1 MLILALSLGANATGV
16 AQKITLSVTNVS
28 LEELFAEIREQSD
41 YEFLYT
47 YGLVLQ
53 FPPVTVHVKNA
64 GIEEVLTKSLAGQT
78 LTYRLIAGTITILP
92 RDDHREKRSVLE
104 LAPSQE
110 VNEPVTDPTEA
121 TLQGE

>member
-41 YEFLYT
+41 YEFLYN
-47 YGLVLQ
+47 YELVQQ

-64 GIEEVLTKSLAGQT
+64 GIEEVLNKSLAGKT
-78 LTYRLIAGTITILP
+78 LNYRLIAGTITILP
-92 RDDHREKRSVLE
+92 RDDQREQRAVLDRQSV
-104 LAPSQE
+104 
-110 VNEPVTDPTEA
+110 V
-121 TLQGE
+121 